1 MASLLRRRQLLP
13 IAASAAT
20 LMILR
25 PETVYAEQLP
35 IPRKRSIYDDIPAQ
49 ALPAP
54 SKSESTQPTPTDRL
68 ASQIRIA
75 RLFINDKYSHLQHS
89 LNLSLNHYLH
99 LEHSVTDTLAS
110 LKPPRESGEQV
121 LPGLVYTAVAAMSGS
136 ILTRRR
142 VWPIRILTPAV
153 VATGAAW
160 WFIPITMRNISG
172 LMWEWEKKVPMVA
185 EKHLEARGKVE
196 EGITEVRRAVEV
208 SRMKVDEGVK
218 EAREVVEGWVKKQ

>member
-1 MASLLRRRQLLP
+1 MAFLLRRRQFLP
-13 IAASAAT
+13 IAASAAI
-20 LMILR
+20 LMILK
-25 PETVYAEQLP
+25 PQTVYAEELP
-35 IPRKRSIYDDIPAQ
+35 ISRKRSIYDDMPVQ
-49 ALPAP
+49 APPAP
-54 SKSESTQPTPTDRL
+54 SKPESVQPTPTDRL
-68 ASQIRIA
+68 ASQICTA
-75 RLFINDKYSHLQHS
+75 RLYINENYSHLQQS

-142 VWPIRILTPAV
+142 AWPIRILTPVV

-172 LMWEWEKKVPMVA
+172 LAWEWEKKVPAVA
-185 EKHLEARGKVE
+185 EKHLEVRGKVE
-196 EGITEVRRAVEV
+196 EGIMEVRNAVEV
-208 SRMKVDEGVK
+208 SRKKVDEGVR